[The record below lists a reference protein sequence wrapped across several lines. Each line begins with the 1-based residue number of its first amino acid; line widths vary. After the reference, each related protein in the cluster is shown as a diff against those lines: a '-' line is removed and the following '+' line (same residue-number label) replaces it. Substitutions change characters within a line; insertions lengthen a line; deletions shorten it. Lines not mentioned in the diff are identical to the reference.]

1 MPRIDTSMLQG
12 LGGASERTQRA
23 IFQEQVEVVVLSDAT
38 VFEQSV
44 VQLWELYDARWGMFH
59 QNVEFPVTQE
69 LLIRYCYTAVKSRVS
84 RVRNERFHTR
94 CDDPWSV
101 PTPIAAALAGIGRVA
116 LESPH
121 MEIIPKWNPEADA
134 MLLTQSE
141 TRQVTQLLRA
151 VERDADAKLLFARA
165 ISGDK
170 TGDEALMALVP
181 VRDAVGR
188 VIELQSRTDFDPIA
202 GLVYLLM
209 GLEPSIVPDA
219 VILPV
224 HPLLMPP
231 VYIRAAA
238 LLQQMHRFVEA
249 GAA

>member
-1 MPRIDTSMLQG
+1 MPRIDVSMLQG

-23 IFQEQVEVVVLSDAT
+23 IFTEQVEVVVLTDAT
-38 VFEQSV
+38 VFESSV
-44 VQLWELYDARWGMFH
+44 AQLWELYNERWGMFH
-59 QNVEFPVTQE
+59 NNIAFPVSRDDM
-69 LLIRYCYTAVKSRVS
+69 IRYCYTAVKSRVS

-101 PTPIAAALAGIGRVA
+101 PTPIATALAGVGRVS
-116 LESPH
+116 LEYPH
-121 MEIIPKWNPEADA
+121 MEIVPMWNREHDG
-134 MLLTQSE
+134 MLLTQEE
-141 TRQVTQLLRA
+141 TRVITQRLRA
-151 VERDADAKLLFARA
+151 VERDQDAKLLFARA

-181 VRDAVGR
+181 VRDAAGR

-209 GLEPSIVPDA
+209 GLEPSLTVEA
-219 VILPV
+219 SVLPT
-224 HPLLMPP
+224 HPLLMSP
-231 VYIRAAA
+231 VYIRTAA

-249 GAA
+249 GVA